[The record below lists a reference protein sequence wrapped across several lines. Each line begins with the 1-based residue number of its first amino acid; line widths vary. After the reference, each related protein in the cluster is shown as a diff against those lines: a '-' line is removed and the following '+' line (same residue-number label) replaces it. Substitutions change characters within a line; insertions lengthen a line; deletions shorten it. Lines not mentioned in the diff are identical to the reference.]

1 MQLKPELTISVVEDY
16 IKKVNE
22 LLSKSYKEGQDE
34 KRQLDTTI
42 QNFIRTTF
50 LDGEAKLKDYKRSV
64 HFHIGLAY
72 LGHEEAEKEMQEDY
86 ISSLKNMKNHLVA
99 FQEELK
105 LKLATHK
112 ESSKLDDIENETQVR
127 DAEARRRAS
136 VVEGKL
142 WGAVIELIDMQRNE
156 LKKKDELNKE
166 IIDIK
171 KELKDLKSILLK
183 FAETKLPERKWH

>member
-1 MQLKPELTISVVEDY
+1 MQLKPELTINAVEGY

-22 LLSKSYKEGQDE
+22 LIAKSYKDGQDE
-34 KRQLDTTI
+34 KIQLDTTI

-64 HFHIGLAY
+64 HFYIGVV
-72 LGHEEAEKEMQEDY
+72 GHEETEQEKQEDY
-86 ISSLKNMKNHLVA
+86 ISRLKTMKNHLIA

-105 LKLATHK
+105 LKAATFK
-112 ESSKLDDIENETQVR
+112 DSSKLDDIENETEIR
-127 DAEARRRAS
+127 DAEARRRSS

-142 WGAVIELIDMQRNE
+142 WGSVIELIDMQRNE

-171 KELKDLKSILLK
+171 KELKDLKSILMK
-183 FAETKLPERKWH
+183 FVETKSQEKKWY

>member
-1 MQLKPELTISVVEDY
+1 MQLKPDLAINALEGYAKKIDEI
-16 IKKVNE
+16 IKK
-22 LLSKSYKEGQDE
+22 SYREGKDE

-42 QNFIRTTF
+42 RNFIRTTF
-50 LDGEAKLKDYKRSV
+50 LDGEAKLRDYQSAV
-64 HFHIGLAY
+64 HSYFLVG
-72 LGHEEAEKEMQEDY
+72 GHEETEQEKQDDY
-86 ISSLKNMKNHLVA
+86 ISRLKTMKNHLVA

-105 LKLATHK
+105 LKLATHNNM
-112 ESSKLDDIENETQVR
+112 SQLDDIESETKVR

-166 IIDIK
+166 IIEIK

-183 FAETKLPERKWH
+183 YSETKIEEDDGW